1 MARDSELASFTLQ
14 QLALCADEWIDG
26 PTMKI
31 LKNFNDLSEICPTVA
46 KGHLFKVFKHLKS
59 NFSKSPELSESSS
72 SVGTG
77 TIDENSGDD
86 TDPADDEQ
94 TACSSIGSSSSTS
107 TDDVPNLISER
118 PIPKIFPIEICNF
131 GYHTKEVIR
140 TGILSEVGKREIT
153 TEIIT
158 TMKKFERYAELLPS
172 PCTSVECNLSL
183 TTISRCLPT

>member
-14 QLALCADEWIDG
+14 QLALCVDEWIDG

-31 LKNFNDLSEICPTVA
+31 KKNFNDLSEICPTVA
-46 KGHLFKVFKHLKS
+46 KGHLFKVFKHIKS

-86 TDPADDEQ
+86 IDLADDEQ
-94 TACSSIGSSSSTS
+94 TAYSSMGSSSSTS

-131 GYHTKEVIR
+131 GYHAKEVI
-140 TGILSEVGKREIT
+140 
-153 TEIIT
+153 
-158 TMKKFERYAELLPS
+158 
-172 PCTSVECNLSL
+172 
-183 TTISRCLPT
+183 